1 FVSGFDIGERPVAGS
16 TLEDL
21 LNSSSLMDVPFRGMQ
36 RQHLLVYLASLED
49 PSPAAGGVS
58 GVNMQMYAAFDME
71 AAGYLDFGEG
81 QVCDE
86 RATEYDERS
95 SPTTYDPRCRPW
107 YQDALEAG
115 VIFTNP
121 YSDAGTG
128 QLTITVAAP
137 VYDSSIDATLLLG
150 VVGMDVDLSDIEN
163 SIKDLDLIDD
173 EGHAYLLAPG
183 GQGEVAVH
191 KDLQTL
197 DGTQY
202 ITELES
208 GVDAEEFG
216 AIVTKMSEECEGFES
231 YSRDGDTWILAWKHE
246 TVTTAGAGGGS
257 GSDVCSRA
265 SFIAVVAVCEPVLL
279 EAFSKLESEV
289 PMIVA
294 LASVIMALVVLAIGC
309 VTGCIARAIAV
320 RITKPVNQLS
330 EVVHALNRMDFSQQV

>member
-1 FVSGFDIGERPVAGS
+1 FVSGFDIGELPVADS
-16 TLEDL
+16 TLEGL

-36 RQHLLVYLASLED
+36 QQHLLVYLASLED
-49 PSPAAGGVS
+49 PSPVAGEVS

-71 AAGYLDFGEG
+71 AAGYLDFGEE

-86 RATEYDERS
+86 RATEYDESS

-107 YQDALEAG
+107 YQDAVEAG
-115 VIFTNP
+115 LIFTNP

-128 QLTITVAAP
+128 RLTITVAAP
-137 VYDSSIDATLLLG
+137 VYDGADATLLLG

-163 SIKDLDLIDD
+163 SIKDLDLIGD
-173 EGHAYLLAPG
+173 EGYAYLLAPG
-183 GQGEVAVH
+183 GEGEVAVH

-216 AIVTKMSEECEGFES
+216 AIVTLMSEECEGFET
-231 YSRDGDTWILAWKHE
+231 YSRDGSTWMLAWRHDSA
-246 TVTTAGAGGGS
+246 TGSGAGESGVICSSGG
-257 GSDVCSRA
+257 
-265 SFIAVVAVCEPVLL
+265 FIAVVAVSESVLL

-289 PMIVA
+289 PKIVA

-320 RITKPVNQLS
+320 RITKPVNQLA
-330 EVVHALNRMDFSQQV
+330 EVVHSLNRMDFSQQ